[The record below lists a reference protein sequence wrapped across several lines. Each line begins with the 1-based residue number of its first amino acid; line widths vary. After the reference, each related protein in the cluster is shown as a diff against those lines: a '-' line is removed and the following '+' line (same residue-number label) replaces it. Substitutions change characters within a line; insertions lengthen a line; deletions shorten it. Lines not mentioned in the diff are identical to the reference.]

1 VHVCHVAA
9 QTCLSLNVLLR
20 KFHHVL
26 PLLPDLLLLQL
37 KTFRFKSRLNYVPR
51 FWVIESKQD
60 KRNKDVCATIVVL
73 SMEGFWDGAKRHRT

>member
-1 VHVCHVAA
+1 VHGCHVAA

-51 FWVIESKQD
+51 FWVILSMEG
-60 KRNKDVCATIVVL
+60 KDVCATIVVL